1 MIRAFLAF
9 LIALAP
15 GCALLPP
22 SHSAG
27 DLTSPIVQASWEAVT
42 PPPAVDGAELLDE
55 ALSACTG
62 PLAFGVS
69 SGDAVSIAQWCDC
82 YRERAETDRHAYR
95 QVCVPG
101 VSSNDGVSTIAA
113 EPRASP
119 DDAPCAAPHWPD
131 LRDDLD
137 DALGALRRSRA
148 DLAASSD
155 ETDALRV
162 RAEALRRV
170 GAGCRLVAGK
180 DSFHQIDT
188 TTWACTADAVRALE
202 LAVTP

>member
-9 LIALAP
+9 LFALAP

-27 DLTSPIVQASWEAVT
+27 DLTSPIVQASWETVT
-42 PPPAVDGAELLDE
+42 PRPAVDGAELLDE

-82 YRERAETDRHAYR
+82 YRERLETDRHAYR
-95 QVCVPG
+95 QVCVPAG
-101 VSSNDGVSTIAA
+101 VSSNDGVSMNAA

-119 DDAPCAAPHWPD
+119 CAAPDWPD

-137 DALGALRRSRA
+137 DALAALRRSRA

-170 GAGCRLVAGK
+170 GAGCRLIVGK

-188 TTWACTADAVRALE
+188 TTWACTADAVQALE